1 MKSVRILKL
10 CHVSKVSQCPAPVT
24 LVFFFS
30 FETSCSTVSVAGDS
44 GGEEETD
51 DDEDDVETRDSQ
63 FPWLRTCFEILL
75 TAGAGSIVTRR
86 QGITRHE

>member
-1 MKSVRILKL
+1 MSGTSNLGL
-10 CHVSKVSQCPAPVT
+10 
-24 LVFFFS
+24 FFS

-44 GGEEETD
+44 GGEEEESD

-75 TAGAGSIVTRR
+75 TAGAGSIVTRC